1 MNRMYHKP
9 FFDWMNLALDAE
21 LAPPQRAELN
31 THLADCAECQSLWEA
46 LMAAHG
52 LLQAAALAQPRAG
65 FAGRFKARLTQQQR
79 SRPRMW
85 WGVLALGFSSLG
97 AAALTLPIGLGFLF
111 SAVRLAQQP
120 SASAALV
127 SGFNALTLFAGAV
140 GEALLI
146 TAQAVTV
153 TALAQPIVWAS
164 AIGALLIVVAW
175 ALTVR
180 RLIVGA
186 PVR

>member
-1 MNRMYHKP
+1 MYHKP
-9 FFDWMNLALDAE
+9 YFDWMNLALDAE

-31 THLADCAECQSLWEA
+31 THLAACAECLAVWEA
-46 LMAAHG
+46 LNAAHG
-52 LLQAAALAQPRAG
+52 LLQTAALAQPRIG

-79 SRPRMW
+79 ARPHVW
-85 WGVLALGFSSLG
+85 WGVLALGLSSLG
-97 AAALTLPIGLGFLF
+97 AAALTLPVGFGVLF
-111 SAVRLAQQP
+111 SAVRVAQQP
-120 SASAALV
+120 AASAALV
-127 SGFNALTLFAGAV
+127 SGFDALTFFASAV

-153 TALAQPIVWAS
+153 TALAQPVVWAS
-164 AIGALLIVVAW
+164 AIGALLVVIAW

-180 RLIVGA
+180 RLLIAGV